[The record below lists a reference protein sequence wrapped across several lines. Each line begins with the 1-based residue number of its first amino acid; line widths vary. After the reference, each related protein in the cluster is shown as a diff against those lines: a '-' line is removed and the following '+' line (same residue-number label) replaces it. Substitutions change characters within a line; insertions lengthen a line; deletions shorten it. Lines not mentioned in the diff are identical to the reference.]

1 MWINLKTFPEVRFF
15 LIGKH
20 LLLKLKFWQSNI
32 CVLLLINKNKIN
44 RNLCIIK
51 QQQFN
56 MPFHF
61 DEINLSFVQV
71 QNLEIRKSLE
81 RQKKSLEIQPNL

>member
-1 MWINLKTFPEVRFF
+1 M
-15 LIGKH
+15 
-20 LLLKLKFWQSNI
+20 Q
-32 CVLLLINKNKIN
+32 
-44 RNLCIIK
+44 
-51 QQQFN
+51 
-56 MPFHF
+56 FHF